1 MIFPSSH
8 KGQLDKYSWVQ
19 LWVWTARASTPR
31 RIWLLSMRRRHDI
44 ARSDVRSAIPCIPT
58 HSITSLSLPRQTS
71 KRPINMMRN
80 VPTEFLCP
88 ITMEI
93 MDYPVLS
100 RYGHNFE
107 RSAIVAWIEEGSG
120 VCPMT
125 RLPLTMRDLINNNA
139 LLHEIEQWRQENGMS
154 TGRPF
159 DEMQSDGSDIMH
171 RVYGAAIPTLLPV
184 DRGQASAP
192 PSEAI
197 ADSANTAVSS
207 PTRTPHS
214 ARSKLLPWPLISPS
228 RRQRLSQAQLGPR
241 RNRMMARNPLR
252 AEIVAM

>member
-1 MIFPSSH
+1 M
-8 KGQLDKYSWVQ
+8 L
-19 LWVWTARASTPR
+19 
-31 RIWLLSMRRRHDI
+31 
-44 ARSDVRSAIPCIPT
+44 
-58 HSITSLSLPRQTS
+58 
-71 KRPINMMRN
+71 RN

-100 RYGHNFE
+100 RHGHNFE

-139 LLHEIEQWRQENGMS
+139 LLQEIEQWRQDNGMS

-171 RVYGAAIPTLLPV
+171 RVYGAAVPTLLPV
-184 DRGQASAP
+184 GRGAASALL
-192 PSEAI
+192 SEATP
-197 ADSANTAVSS
+197 ASASTTVTS
-207 PTRTPHS
+207 PMRAPHS
-214 ARSKLLPWPLISPS
+214 VRPKLLPWASISPS
-228 RRQRLSQAQLGPR
+228 RRQRHSHAPSEPKR
-241 RNRMMARNPLR
+241 SRMLARNPLR
-252 AEIVAM
+252 AEIVSM